1 MMNFIKDVFDHD
13 LGTLIAMAV
22 GYLGGKALEKVY
34 DAAIDKAFSHIS
46 EKYRKKKFKKLYD
59 AHEKLV
65 IEKHNIMPI
74 DHADPF
80 YEHTDIEIINT
91 GKKFCLDCPEPY
103 KQQIKMKRND
113 ISFERDFFFSKY
125 TGLEDLDEITGI
137 GGLAELIVKHKEITG
152 QWFLN
157 ELDKAYPIFNG
168 KKFGIYS
175 IRSHRLRETEDAGL
189 SIEFYET
196 DYFTHKV
203 MRSVYQE
210 LKSLNHPICNMKTY
224 PVEGIDHLRP
234 FMTSFGVNTFLI
246 VYSEK
251 GDKSIVFAKRSKRT
265 ANTRESIWHVTMNEG
280 LSFTDIEGKDIS
292 LVKCLHRG
300 LNEELGI
307 KEHYYKDIEKEK
319 FMDLFLVMDNF
330 EVGISSVVVMDA
342 SEDKIKDLHSIA
354 KDSVLETEE
363 ICAVDFNSRDINRF
377 ISENKCTSACLYTL
391 SMVMLRKRYL

>member
-1 MMNFIKDVFDHD
+1 MDFIRDVFGHD
-13 LGTLIAMAV
+13 LGAFIVMAA
-22 GYLGGKALEKVY
+22 GYLGGKVLEKIY
-34 DAAIDKAFSHIS
+34 DAAIDKAFSHLS
-46 EKYRKKKFKKLYD
+46 EKYRKKKFKRLYD
-59 AHEKLV
+59 AHEKL
-65 IEKHNIMPI
+65 ITEKHNIIPI

-80 YEHTDIEIINT
+80 YEYTDIEIINA
-91 GKKFCLDCPEPY
+91 GKNCLDCPEPY
-103 KQQIKMKRND
+103 KQQIKEKRNN
-113 ISFERDFFFSKY
+113 INFEKDFFFTKN
-125 TGLEDLDEITGI
+125 TCLEDLDEMTGI
-137 GGLAELIVKHKEITG
+137 KGLADLITKHKEITG
-152 QWFLN
+152 RWFLD
-157 ELDKAYPIFNG
+157 ELDKAYTIFNG

-175 IRSHRLRETEDAGL
+175 IKSHRLRDAEDPGL

-224 PVEGIDHLRP
+224 PIEGIDHLRP

-246 VYSEK
+246 VNSEK
-251 GDKSIVFAKRSKRT
+251 ADKSIVFAKRSKRT

-280 LSFTDIEGKDIS
+280 LSLTDIEGKDIS

-307 KEHYYKDIEKEK
+307 KEHHYKDIEKEK

-342 SEDKIKDLHSIA
+342 SADKVKNLHSIA
-354 KDSVLETEE
+354 KASVLETEE

-377 ISENKCTSACLYTL
+377 ISENKCTSAAYIRSAWLC
-391 SMVMLRKRYL
+391 